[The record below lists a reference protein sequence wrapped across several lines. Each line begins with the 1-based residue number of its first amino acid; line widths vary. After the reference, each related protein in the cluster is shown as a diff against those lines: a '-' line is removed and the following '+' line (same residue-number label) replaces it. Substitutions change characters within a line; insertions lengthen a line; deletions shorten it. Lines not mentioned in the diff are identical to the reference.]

1 MALELLMADYGE
13 GEEEEEESSLL
24 SEAEQQGNMLEIVV
38 YEENTPLEV
47 PEENM
52 LEIVLYEEKSAE
64 EVPEEM
70 TNEIEERKTISVE
83 LAMQREL
90 DYSNKIEE
98 MKKELPGYDFE
109 ELSMPVQGEPSNL
122 ELWEIDR
129 RTPSDSFSN
138 TRGETSNS
146 IVFAKKIMKDEIRDK
161 TYIAGTANERVKR
174 NIMPVEL
181 AIQRELAY
189 QKKIERIQLQP
200 RYDLVELSMRVQG
213 EPSNP
218 ELREIDRRSSS
229 YSSLNTQGETSD
241 LKVPVKTIIKEEIK
255 DAMDIAEMANKS
267 VKGNIMTAELAL
279 QRELA
284 YQKKIEWMQLQA
296 SYDFVELPV
305 ADQETHS
312 IRKPSEM
319 NATPHSG
326 KFPCFKDQATTEK
339 VMWKTMS
346 VELALR
352 REIEYQAKIK
362 RLKLQADSDFHEAP
376 HPTIQG
382 TTSHLELSKMNRES
396 CFENGS
402 SLQGRIRNP
411 VFFREEVQC
420 ERSQQEITRREMS
433 NERYRTTTI
442 PTELGIQR
450 ELESERKMQN
460 LQSGFKFQERPVLS
474 QGSTPNQNT
483 AQVNEMAA
491 FMNLGYPLPRKVKQQ
506 YDQKNPLY
514 CKACKVLCSGVKALR
529 MHLRGRRHGRELVCE
544 VCVVPC
550 TDENS
555 LRRHLSGQKHAANV
569 EKLAEAKAARR

>member
-1 MALELLMADYGE
+1 
-13 GEEEEEESSLL
+13 
-24 SEAEQQGNMLEIVV
+24 MLDMVV

-52 LEIVLYEEKSAE
+52 LEIVVYEEKSALE

-90 DYSNKIEE
+90 DYCNKIEK

-122 ELWEIDR
+122 ELWEI
-129 RTPSDSFSN
+129 RTPSNSFSN
-138 TRGETSNS
+138 TRGETFDS
-146 IVFAKKIMKDEIRDK
+146 IVFAKKIMKGEIRDK
-161 TYIAGTANERVKR
+161 TDIAMVNERVKR

-181 AIQRELAY
+181 AIHRELAY
-189 QKKIERIQLQP
+189 QKKIEGMQLQP

-229 YSSLNTQGETSD
+229 YSSLNTQGETSN
-241 LKVPVKTIIKEEIK
+241 LKVPVKKIIKEEIR
-255 DAMDIAEMANKS
+255 DAMDIAKMANKS
-267 VKGNIMTAELAL
+267 VKGNIMPAELAL

-296 SYDFVELPV
+296 SYDFGELPV

-319 NATPHSG
+319 NATPRSG
-326 KFPCFKDQATTEK
+326 KFPCFKDQATTET
-339 VMWKTMS
+339 VTWKTMS

-362 RLKLQADSDFHEAP
+362 RLKLQADNDFREAP

-402 SLQGRIRNP
+402 SLQGRIQNP
-411 VFFREEVQC
+411 VFFLGEVQC

-460 LQSGFKFQERPVLS
+460 LQSGFKFQ
-474 QGSTPNQNT
+474 GSTPNQNT

-491 FMNLGYPLPRKVKQQ
+491 FMNLGYPLPRKEKQQ

-514 CKACKVLCSGVKALR
+514 CKACKVLCSSVKALR

-544 VCVVPC
+544 HV
-550 TDENS
+550 
-555 LRRHLSGQKHAANV
+555 
-569 EKLAEAKAARR
+569 